1 MSDSQPE
8 RRPLSGSPL
17 HEESVTQWIHALR
30 QRDDAAAARQLW
42 NRYFQSLVIHMR
54 GRISNNFRRTS
65 DEEDVALSAID
76 TLFKGIRADR
86 FPDLE
91 DRDSLWSLLLTLA
104 DRRATRHFR
113 RETSQKRGGGKVRN
127 LAEVDDAL
135 PRGSPSI
142 EQLADIGPS
151 PEYAAMLTDELEFQL
166 KQLDNPLLRDMALLE
181 LEGYSPKEI
190 QERLQLGSERSY
202 FRKKKLLQTLWREMG
217 DLAGE

>member
-1 MSDSQPE
+1 MNDSPSN
-8 RRPLSGSPL
+8 PTSPPD
-17 HEESVTQWIHALR
+17 ESVTQWIHALR
-30 QRDDAAAARQLW
+30 QRDDAGAARHLW
-42 NRYFQSLVIHMR
+42 NRYFQSLVTHMR
-54 GRISNNFRRTS
+54 TRISSHFRRTS

-86 FPDLE
+86 FPDLD

-113 RETSQKRGGGKVRN
+113 RETSQKRGGGNVRN
-127 LAEVDDAL
+127 LATFDQAS
-135 PRGSPSI
+135 RGVPPPI
-142 EQLADIGPS
+142 DQLADMSPS

-190 QERLQLGSERSY
+190 QDRLQLGSERSY

-217 DLAGE
+217 NSSNE